1 MPAINLYEQN
11 YKILEEILG
20 DLTKLPEYL
29 KLKSSGFMDLNMDNL
44 GNDRIALSHNYEQ
57 NGDLIPDPDMEIR
70 ILPELKAIEAL
81 SYQDTY
87 GYQAV
92 YPEPG
97 KVNIRAKQK
106 LNVFLSHWLKNLRD
120 QGFKRQIDTE
130 KKAE

>member
-1 MPAINLYEQN
+1 MPAINQYERN

-20 DLTKLPEYL
+20 DLSKLPEYL

-44 GNDRIALSHNYEQ
+44 GNNRIALSHNYEQ
-57 NGDLIPDPDMEIR
+57 NGDLIPDPDMEIH

-106 LNVFLSHWLKNLRD
+106 LNAFLSHWLKNLRD
-120 QGFKRQIDTE
+120 QGFKRQIDTG
-130 KKAE
+130 KTAE

>member
-1 MPAINLYEQN
+1 MPAINQYEQN

-44 GNDRIALSHNYEQ
+44 GNNRIALSHNYEQ

-87 GYQAV
+87 GYQTV

-97 KVNIRAKQK
+97 KINIGAKQK

-130 KKAE
+130 KMTE

>member
-1 MPAINLYEQN
+1 MPAINQYERN

-20 DLTKLPEYL
+20 DLSKLPEYL

-44 GNDRIALSHNYEQ
+44 GNNRIALSHNYEQ
-57 NGDLIPDPDMEIR
+57 NGDLIPDPDMEIH

-106 LNVFLSHWLKNLRD
+106 LNAFLSHWLKNLSD

-130 KKAE
+130 KTTE